1 MSPHLQG
8 WDIMK
13 NEKIIG
19 IDIAKDSFDLCV
31 EGLDKVEHWDY
42 ADLKKCIKKLK
53 NLQPELIAL
62 EATGGYETRFVIAAV
77 EAQMPVARV
86 NPRRVRA
93 FAIAIGQMAK
103 TDKIDARIIAK
114 FASQIKPEAITKI
127 NKANLEMQEL
137 VTRRAQLIKMRTAEI
152 CRQEHGVS
160 KVVAKSIKLSIRRLD
175 KEIDEL
181 NDLISENIKSDPE
194 MREKAELL
202 KTMPGIGEVTSAC
215 IVANL
220 PEIGNLSN
228 KQIASLTGTAP
239 IARESGKFKGKRMTG
254 GGRCDVRKQI
264 YMPTLVAIQY
274 NPVIRNFYHR
284 LLDNGKGK
292 MVAVVAC
299 MRKLITIL
307 NTMVAKNECWKF

>member
-1 MSPHLQG
+1 
-8 WDIMK
+8 MK

-31 EGLDKVEHWDY
+31 EGSDKVEHWDY

-53 NLQPELIAL
+53 NLQPQLIAL
-62 EATGGYETRFVIAAV
+62 EATGGYETRFVIAAL

-114 FASQIKPEAITKI
+114 FASQIKPEAIIEI

-137 VTRRAQLIKMRTAEI
+137 VTRRAQLVKMRTAEI
-152 CRQEHGVS
+152 CRQEHGIS
-160 KVVAKSIKLSIRRLD
+160 KVVAKSIKLSIKRLD
-175 KEIDEL
+175 KEIEEL
-181 NDLISENIKSDPE
+181 NELISDNIKSDPQ
-194 MREKAELL
+194 MREKVQLL
-202 KTMPGIGEVTSAC
+202 KTMPGIGEVSSAC
-215 IVANL
+215 IIANL

-254 GGRCDVRKQI
+254 GGRCDLRKQLF
-264 YMPTLVAIQY
+264 MPTLVAIQH

-284 LLDNGKGK
+284 LLHNGKEK

-307 NTMVAKNECWKF
+307 NTMATKNECWKF

>member
-1 MSPHLQG
+1 
-8 WDIMK
+8 MK

-31 EGLDKVEHWDY
+31 EGADTVEHWDF
-42 ADLKKCIKKLK
+42 ADVKECIKKLK
-53 NLQPELIAL
+53 KLQPKLIAL
-62 EATGGYETRFVIAAV
+62 EATGGYETRFVTAAV
-77 EAQMPVARV
+77 EAQMPVAII

-93 FAIAIGQMAK
+93 FAIAVGKMAK
-103 TDKIDARIIAK
+103 TDKIDARIIVQ
-114 FASQIKPEAITKI
+114 FASKIESETITEI
-127 NKANLEMQEL
+127 NKANLEVQEL
-137 VTRRAQLIKMRTAEI
+137 VTRRAQLIKMRSAEK

-160 KVVAKSIKLSIRRLD
+160 KVVANSINCSITRLD

-194 MREKAELL
+194 MKEKAKLL
-202 KTMPGIGEVTSAC
+202 ETMPGIGKVTSAC

-220 PEIGNLSN
+220 PEIGNLTN
-228 KQIASLTGTAP
+228 KQIAALTGTAP
-239 IARESGKFKGKRMTG
+239 IARESGIFKGKRMTG
-254 GGRCDVRKQI
+254 GGRCDVRRQI
-264 YMPTLVAIQY
+264 YMPTLVAIRY

-284 LLDNGKGK
+284 LLDKKKEK

>member
-1 MSPHLQG
+1 ME
-8 WDIMK
+8 
-13 NEKIIG
+13 NEKFIG
-19 IDIAKDSFDLCV
+19 IDIAKNSFDLCMA
-31 EGLDKVEHWDY
+31 GSDKVEHWDY

-53 NLQPELIAL
+53 KLQPQLIAL
-62 EATGGYETRFVIAAV
+62 EATGGYETRFVTAAV
-77 EAQMPVARV
+77 EAQMPVARL

-93 FAIAIGQMAK
+93 FAVAVGQRAK
-103 TDKIDARIIAK
+103 TDEIDARIIAQ
-114 FASQIKPEAITKI
+114 FASQIKPEAIIEI
-127 NKANLEMQEL
+127 NKANLEVQEL
-137 VTRRAQLIKMRTAEI
+137 ITRRAQLVKMRTAEI

-160 KVVAKSIKLSIRRLD
+160 KVVAKSIKLSIKRLD

-181 NDLISENIKSDPE
+181 NELISENIKSDPE
-194 MREKAELL
+194 MKEKAELL
-202 KTMPGIGEVTSAC
+202 KTMPGIGEVSSAC

-228 KQIASLTGTAP
+228 KQVASLTGTAP
-239 IARESGKFKGKRMTG
+239 IARESGLFKGKRMTG
-254 GGRCDVRKQI
+254 GGRCDVRKQL

-284 LLDNGKGK
+284 LLDNGKQK